1 LRKKDGLKAMFYI
14 KVKGSFSA
22 AHNLKNY
29 KGKCEHLHG
38 HNWIVEAVFTYGAL
52 DKDGMAVD
60 FKLAKKLLKGVTEKL
75 DHSYLNR
82 SSLIKGINPT
92 SENMA
97 RFIYDSIKNKNKHI
111 SSVSVWENESSCAI
125 YTEE

>member
-1 LRKKDGLKAMFYI
+1 MYMI

-22 AHNLKNY
+22 AHNLRNY

-38 HNWIVEAVFTYGAL
+38 HNWITEAVFSYEAL
-52 DKDGMAVD
+52 GDDGIAID
-60 FKLAKKLLKGVTEKL
+60 FRMAKKLLKDITEKL
-75 DHSYLNR
+75 DHSYLND
-82 SSLIKGINPT
+82 LKIVKKLNPT

-97 RFIYDSIKNKNKHI
+97 KLIFDSIKKKNKNI
-111 SSVSVWENESSCAI
+111 YSISVWENENSCAT

>member
-1 LRKKDGLKAMFYI
+1 MFYI

-38 HNWIVEAVFTYGAL
+38 HNWAVEALFAYDTL

-60 FKLAKKLLKGVTEKL
+60 FKLAKKMLKSVTEKL
-75 DHSYLNR
+75 DHSYLNK
-82 SSLIKGINPT
+82 SGLVKKINPT
-92 SENMA
+92 SENIA
-97 RFIYDSIKNKNKHI
+97 RLIYGLIKKKNGHI
-111 SSVSVWENESSCAI
+111 KSVSVWENESSCAI